1 MFLLDREM
9 GVLPPKAVSSNEA
22 VYVPIPPFRMPSF
35 FVLSEGISG
44 AVEPLT
50 TGPWAEVR
58 GRPRPMEIFHVPQD
72 IVATCGE
79 FLATYQTHL
88 ASPVGRLGIFS
99 NKCFEI

>member
-1 MFLLDREM
+1 M
-9 GVLPPKAVSSNEA
+9 GVLLSSRASSNEA
-22 VYVPIPPFRMPSF
+22 VYGLIPPFRMPPF

-58 GRPRPMEIFHVPQD
+58 GRPRPMEIHHVSQD

-79 FLATYQTHL
+79 FLATNQTHL

-99 NKCFEI
+99 NERFEI

>member
-1 MFLLDREM
+1 M

-22 VYVPIPPFRMPSF
+22 VYMPIPPLWMPPF

-58 GRPRPMEIFHVPQD
+58 GRPRPMEVLHVPQD